1 MAKPHPK
8 PLSDQ
13 RQLQFDLES
22 MAMWIRGIDRP
33 LRVRQLIEA
42 LVRFGYCYQGDAE
55 RVATDAPAERF
66 LGVWLIKASKSD
78 LAGVVGLSTPTLKR
92 CIQFL
97 RRNGSDL
104 IAVEFGDNE
113 AHDFAINLSEIRG
126 ADPRPP
132 RPIPRLDPVG
142 RSPTDPGIRG
152 GDQGGIRGD
161 QFGEMIP
168 PLTPGSGGGS
178 GGDQAPP
185 IPIGGIFPPPPPTI
199 PNPKSSAAPAARL
212 GLTITV
218 EHFTKRHLAA
228 ELVAAALGRSYVAES
243 DVDDLLAFL
252 CWTSRQPTGKR
263 SDLGEI
269 ANKPAF
275 FAWALGARDRW
286 IDRATDEDRE
296 RGQRLRELLRSEA
309 GQLATE
315 VPF

>member
-152 GDQGGIRGD
+152 GIR
-161 QFGEMIP
+161 
-168 PLTPGSGGGS
+168 GGS
-178 GGDQAPP
+178 GATNTNRRNISSTTTDD
-185 IPIGGIFPPPPPTI
+185 
-199 PNPKSSAAPAARL
+199 PKPK
-212 GLTITV
+212 V
-218 EHFTKRHLAA
+218 
-228 ELVAAALGRSYVAES
+228 
-243 DVDDLLAFL
+243 
-252 CWTSRQPTGKR
+252 KR
-263 SDLGEI
+263 SACGPPRADDHGR
-269 ANKPAF
+269 AF
-275 FAWALGARDRW
+275 HETAPGGRARRGGARPVVCRRKRRRRSARVFVLDVATTDRQ
-286 IDRATDEDRE
+286 A
-296 RGQRLRELLRSEA
+296 
-309 GQLATE
+309 
-315 VPF
+315 V